1 MKTKL
6 IVLSILAAAASLGVG
21 CTSVTNAYNSAK
33 RNLTKSDMGVQT
45 NALYAQVPD
54 ADKARVS
61 TANDELELTKAELDL
76 AELEQEY
83 SNLLA
88 KRNEY
93 NTDRLG
99 YLSQEKTYRVQ
110 LAKLEAID
118 RNELGD
124 KINNVETIAEVHIKA
139 LKIQQKRVELDSK
152 VTVLDVRLQRVEK
165 DMTAKEAK
173 VESLKGSESNANNSP
188 VH

>member
-6 IVLSILAAAASLGVG
+6 FVISILAAAASLGIG
-21 CTSVTNAYNSAK
+21 CTSVTNAYHSAK
-33 RNLTKSDMGVQT
+33 SKLGKSETSVQT

-54 ADKARVS
+54 ADKTQVS
-61 TANDELELTKAELDL
+61 SASSELELTKAELDL
-76 AELEQEY
+76 AELQQDH

-88 KRNEY
+88 KRSEY
-93 NTDRLG
+93 NTARLG

-124 KINNVETIAEVHIKA
+124 KINNVESIAAVHIKA
-139 LKIQQKRVELDSK
+139 LKIQQKRVELDGK
-152 VTVLDVRLQRVEK
+152 VTVLDVRLGRVEK
-165 DMTAKEAK
+165 DLTAKKVK
-173 VESLKGSESNANNSP
+173 VESLQISP